1 MRKMEKQVL
10 VTGSSGGIGGS
21 IVRVLAKAGY
31 RVTACYR
38 GHEERVLAL
47 QAGIRE
53 EGGSCELLRF
63 DIADRKG
70 TEEALNGWLED
81 HGAPWGVV
89 CNAGICRD
97 NVFPAMD
104 GDDWDQ
110 VLHTNLDGF
119 YNVVHPLVMPM
130 CRKRKG
136 RIVVMSS
143 ISGIVGNRGQ
153 VNYSASKA
161 GLIGASKALAA
172 ELASRSITV
181 NCIAPG
187 IIDTEMLKGLP
198 MEELLKLV
206 PMKRLG
212 KPEEVAALVLFLLSE
227 EAGYITRQVISVNG
241 GME

>member
-1 MRKMEKQVL
+1 MDKQVI

-21 IVRVLAKAGY
+21 IARMAAKAGY
-31 RVTACYR
+31 RVVACYR
-38 GHEERVLAL
+38 SHQDRAEALRDEILA
-47 QAGIRE
+47 G
-53 EGGSCELLRF
+53 GGSCELLRF
-63 DIADRKG
+63 DIADRDGSRKVL
-70 TEEALNGWLED
+70 EGWLEA

-89 CNAGICRD
+89 CNAGLCRD

-110 VLHTNLDGF
+110 VVHTNLDGF
-119 YNVVHPLVMPM
+119 YNVLRPLVMPM
-130 CRKRKG
+130 CRARKG

-143 ISGIVGNRGQ
+143 ISGLVGNRGQ

-161 GLIGASKALAA
+161 GLIGAAKALAT

-187 IIDTEMLKGLP
+187 IISTEMIKDLP
-198 MEELLKLV
+198 VEEMVKMV

-212 KPEEVAALVLFLLSE
+212 RPEEVAALALFLLSE

-241 GME
+241 GMA